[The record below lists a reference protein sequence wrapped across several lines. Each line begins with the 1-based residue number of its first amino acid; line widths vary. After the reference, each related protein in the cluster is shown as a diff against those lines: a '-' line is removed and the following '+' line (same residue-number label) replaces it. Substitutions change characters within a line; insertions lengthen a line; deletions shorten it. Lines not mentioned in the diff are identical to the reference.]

1 MPPTDNA
8 SHVSRRG
15 FLIALTG
22 SAIAAAAACR
32 PTGPDVPTPYAPGS
46 GLAPTATRPIPTA
59 DASAAPDP
67 TYGEIT
73 FDQMRFTSAED
84 LYITQF
90 DYNNT
95 PEVNADTWTLTVD
108 GLVEQPLT
116 LDYAQVLTMP
126 VYEDIRTL
134 ECISNPVGG
143 DLIGNL
149 TWTGFLFQEILDRVK
164 VSPEATHV
172 RFDAAD
178 GYSTSVLLEWITQ
191 PGVMLAYHMNG
202 EPLTVKHG
210 FPLRIHM
217 PGLYGQKMPRWLTHV
232 EFIDY
237 DYTGFWEA
245 RGWSNT
251 AEVRTKSI
259 LQSPPGNAQV
269 SNGARFYLQGVAF
282 AGKRRIT
289 AVEVRIDDGEWMP
302 ASLAPGPSPLAWTQW
317 YVPWTFSAPGAYRIA
332 VRATDDTGFVQMN
345 EDAGLFG
352 GAYPNGTDG
361 IHSTVLESS

>member
-1 MPPTDNA
+1 MPSSDNTNR
-8 SHVSRRG
+8 VSRRG

-32 PTGPDVPTPYAPGS
+32 PGNPDVPTPYAPGS

-59 DASAAPDP
+59 DVSAAPDP
-67 TYGEIT
+67 TYGQIT
-73 FDQMRFTSAED
+73 FDQIRLTPVES
-84 LYITQF
+84 LYITQY

-95 PEVNADTWTLTVD
+95 PEVDAQTWALTVD

-116 LDYAQVLTMP
+116 LNYEQALAMP
-126 VYEDIRTL
+126 VHEDTRTL

-164 VSPEATHV
+164 VKPEATHV
-172 RFDAAD
+172 RFEAAD
-178 GYSTSVLLEWITQ
+178 GYTTAVQLEWITQ
-191 PGVMLAYHMNG
+191 PGVMLAYNMNG

-217 PGLYGQKMPRWLTHV
+217 PGLYGQKMPRWLTRI

-237 DYTGFWEA
+237 DYIGFWES
-245 RGWSNT
+245 RGWSNV
-251 AEVRTKSI
+251 ADIRTKSI
-259 LQSPPGNAQV
+259 VQSPPDNARL
-269 SNGARFYLQGVAF
+269 SNGARFYLQGVAV

-302 ASLAPGPSPLAWTQW
+302 ATLAHGPSPLAWTQW
-317 YVPWTFSAPGAYRIA
+317 YVPWTFSAPGAYRVA
-332 VRATDDTGFVQMN
+332 VRATDETGFVQVN

-352 GAYPNGTDG
+352 GAYPSGTDA
-361 IHSTVLESS
+361 IHSLVLESA